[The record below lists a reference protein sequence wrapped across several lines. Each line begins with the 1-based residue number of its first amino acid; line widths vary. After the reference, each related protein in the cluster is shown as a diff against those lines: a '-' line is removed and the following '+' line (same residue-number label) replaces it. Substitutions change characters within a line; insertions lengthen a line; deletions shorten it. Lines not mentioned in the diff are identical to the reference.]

1 MERFIKYNSNTGF
14 GSRTIAVVYANA
26 NRVKDAR
33 EMLIKGTQG
42 MPDGIKNVAWF
53 MSNWPFK
60 DLQTAQAFAEGYVK
74 AGLPGDPSQIFKI
87 TAENRLTE
95 KEITDLF
102 FGKKVTGHTIGAGK
116 QWWIQRSPD
125 GKATIH
131 DGDDVDSGR
140 SWIEEDMLCDQ
151 WDNLYEGLK
160 DCWVI
165 YRNPEGTSEDKDEYL
180 GAPGYG
186 IYPFSIIE

>member
-1 MERFIKYNSNTGF
+1 MERFIKYNSNAGF
-14 GSRTIAVVYANA
+14 GPRTIAMVYANA
-26 NRVKDAR
+26 NRIKDAR
-33 EMLIKGTQG
+33 EMLEKGTKG

-60 DLQTAQAFAEGYVK
+60 DLQTAQRFAEGYVK
-74 AGLPGDPSQIFKI
+74 AGLPGDPSKIFKI
-87 TAENRLTE
+87 MAENRLTG

-102 FGKKVTGHTIGAGK
+102 FGKKVTGYALATGK

-131 DGDDVDSGR
+131 DGDDIDSGK
-140 SWIEEDMLCDQ
+140 SWVENDMLCDQ
-151 WDNLYEGLK
+151 WNNLYEGLK

-165 YRNPEGTSEDKDEYL
+165 YRNTEGTPGSKDEYL

-186 IYPFSIIE
+186 LYPFSINE